1 MRAQRQAIARTVAE
15 RLFAAEKALDVAA
28 ARIGEL
34 NAALPLARLD
44 AGLSAI
50 VGQEA
55 LASSASAV
63 ALVAKT
69 RAKIVATHAKLKLA
83 SDEIGLAEV
92 SYGDLIKPNKAEL
105 CDTPARLRAV

>member
-1 MRAQRQAIARTVAE
+1 MRAQRQAIAQTVAA

-50 VGQEA
+50 IGQDA
-55 LASSASAV
+55 LTSSASAV
-63 ALVAKT
+63 VLVAET
-69 RAKIVATHAKLKLA
+69 RERIVATHASLKQA
-83 SDEIGLAEV
+83 SDEIGLAAV
-92 SYGDLIKPNKAEL
+92 SYGDLVKPNNAEL
-105 CDTPARLRAV
+105 RDAPLHLKVA